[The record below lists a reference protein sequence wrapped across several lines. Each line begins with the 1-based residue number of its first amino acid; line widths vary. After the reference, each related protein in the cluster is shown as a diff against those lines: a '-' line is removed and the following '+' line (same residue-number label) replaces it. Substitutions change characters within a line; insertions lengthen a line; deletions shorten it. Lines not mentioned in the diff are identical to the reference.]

1 MVAFSESKCN
11 VLCNLVGIFTW
22 WLFLNGCYFWIDSF
36 MLHSGEFLVVIPFN
50 RNLKITGYGCQKII
64 SVLIIIVH
72 RTYTQGLKHFWNV
85 IKLLIKRNIHFH
97 MSKWINISSFLCFHI
112 GTVTGMMKNR
122 CISLSPPMKQK
133 SWRIHNLCLKVTTF
147 IFFFPY
153 VSLNSVKHIK
163 TKI

>member
-1 MVAFSESKCN
+1 MMA
-11 VLCNLVGIFTW
+11 
-22 WLFLNGCYFWIDSF
+22 FLNGCYFWIDSF

-64 SVLIIIVH
+64 SVSIIIVH

-97 MSKWINISSFLCFHI
+97 MSKRINIRSFLCFPI
-112 GTVTGMMKNR
+112 DTMTGMKKNR
-122 CISLSPPMKQK
+122 SISLSLPTHETK
-133 SWRIHNLCLKVTTF
+133 ILKNSQLVSESNYF
-147 IFFFPY
+147 FYFFFPY

>member
-1 MVAFSESKCN
+1 M
-11 VLCNLVGIFTW
+11 
-22 WLFLNGCYFWIDSF
+22 
-36 MLHSGEFLVVIPFN
+36 
-50 RNLKITGYGCQKII
+50 CQKII
-64 SVLIIIVH
+64 SVSIIIVH

-122 CISLSPPMKQK
+122 SISLSPPMKQK

-147 IFFFPY
+147 IFFLSLCFIKFSKAHKNKNLIAIVIEIFICY
-153 VSLNSVKHIK
+153 VLRKVLIIFVYFVLKSNILNL
-163 TKI
+163 